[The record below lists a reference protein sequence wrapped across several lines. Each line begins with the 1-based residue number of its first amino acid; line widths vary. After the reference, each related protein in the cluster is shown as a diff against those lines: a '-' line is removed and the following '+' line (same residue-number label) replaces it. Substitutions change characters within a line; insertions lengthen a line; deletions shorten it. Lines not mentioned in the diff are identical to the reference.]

1 VQNCTMK
8 PEEMPG
14 LRERKRAALK
24 KRLIDTAIDLFLER
38 GYQETRIEDI
48 TTTADVS
55 RRTFFHYF
63 SAKDDVV
70 TGRFAQQADY
80 LRETFVARPKD
91 EPIWDSLRETCH
103 ALFVAYGVN
112 KQRAASL
119 RKLIHGE
126 PALFARKYDFH
137 LRAQAE
143 LVPVVK
149 QRLGQQAD
157 ATLLANV
164 LVRSA
169 LAAQDAAGELR
180 AKGTERETPRK
191 LLERAF
197 ILARPAALDKR
208 AVR

>member
-1 VQNCTMK
+1 MEHEK
-8 PEEMPG
+8 LPG
-14 LRERKRAALK
+14 LRERKHAALK
-24 KRLIDTAIDLFLER
+24 KRLIDTAIDLFLEH

-48 TTTADVS
+48 TTAADVS

-63 SAKDDVV
+63 SAKDDIV

-80 LRETFVARPKD
+80 LRETFVARPAE

-112 KQRAASL
+112 KQRAAGL

-126 PALFARKYDFH
+126 PALFARKYDFY
-137 LRAQAE
+137 LRAHAE
-143 LVPVVK
+143 LIPVVQ
-149 QRLGQQAD
+149 QRLGRQAG
-157 ATLLANV
+157 AALLASV

-180 AKGTERETPRK
+180 AKGTERGTPRSM
-191 LLERAF
+191 LEKAF
-197 ILARPAALDKR
+197 ALARPAVLDEH
-208 AVR
+208 AHL